1 MKTFSQFIE
10 ESNQVLLSQI
20 QEEIVFLE
28 EQLSICEDEE
38 LAESIASRLRAVKRR
53 GAGIAKRAA
62 IAGAAAA
69 ALAGGAP
76 AQAANWTADVN
87 VSRGAVPA
95 QATDQSVSSAVDR
108 ALANPG
114 QAQSA
119 SSEKG
124 KMKTT
129 VSGGI
134 NVSGKFGGSGDK
146 KEKKEKKDK
155 EDKVDRKERARA
167 DRQQD
172 KAQERNRRRQRRLER
187 QTETEPDFKDTVE
200 YRQRRQQNRLKV
212 LQRDN
217 KFKTKYRY
225 AVPSASGGR
234 FNTAQ
239 ASGANQ
245 MTDFKAVRK
254 NRTGGTTFQRTKV
267 VGDPLGSGGT
277 GRTVSAKR
285 YDKLFGDGGR
295 YAPKGDGSTKYI
307 PSKLGRKFNPSGY
320 QPNKFVK

>member
-28 EQLSICEDEE
+28 EQLSVCEDEE
-38 LAESIASRLRAVKRR
+38 LAESIASRLRAVKKR

-62 IAGAAAA
+62 VAGLAAAA
-69 ALAGGAP
+69 VAGGP
-76 AQAANWTADVN
+76 AAKAADFSGNVN

-95 QATDQSVSSAVDR
+95 QATNQSVRSAVDR
-108 ALANPG
+108 AIANPG
-114 QAQSA
+114 QPQSA

-124 KMKTT
+124 RMKTT

-134 NVSGKFGGSGDK
+134 NVSGRFGGGEK
-146 KEKKEKKDK
+146 KEKKEKK
-155 EDKVDRKERARA
+155 DKVDRKERARA
-167 DRQQD
+167 ERQQD
-172 KAQERNRRRQRRLER
+172 KSQERNRRRQRRLER
-187 QTETEPDFKDTVE
+187 QTPDPEPKFRDTLAGKKRGQEKRFAHLQKKD
-200 YRQRRQQNRLKV
+200 
-212 LQRDN
+212 
-217 KFKTKYRY
+217 KFNTKYRY
-225 AVPSASGGR
+225 AVPTGTGGR
-234 FNTAQ
+234 FNTRQ
-239 ASGANQ
+239 ASGPNQ
-245 MTDFKAVRK
+245 MTDFKAVK
-254 NRTGGTTFQRTKV
+254 TNKSGGTNYQRTKV
-267 VGDPLGSGGT
+267 VGDPSGSGGT

-307 PSKLGRKFNPSGY
+307 PSKLGKPFNPKGY

>member
-1 MKTFSQFIE
+1 MKKFSQFIE
-10 ESNQVLLSQI
+10 ESEQVLLLQI
-20 QEEIVFLE
+20 QEEIAFLE
-28 EQLSICEDEE
+28 EQLSVCEDKE

-53 GAGIAKRAA
+53 GVGIAKRAA

-69 ALAGGAP
+69 ALAGGGA
-76 AQAANWTADVN
+76 AQAADFSADVN

-95 QATDQSVSSAVDR
+95 QATTQSVRGAIDR

-114 QAQSA
+114 QPQSA

-124 KMKTT
+124 RMKTT

-134 NVSGKFGGSGDK
+134 NVSGRFGGGGEK
-146 KEKKEKKDK
+146 KEKKEKKDNQ
-155 EDKVDRKERARA
+155 ERKERAKA
-167 DRQQD
+167 ERQQD

-187 QTETEPDFKDTVE
+187 QTAEKPDFKDTVE

-245 MTDFKAVRK
+245 MTDFKPVRK
-254 NRTGGTTFQRTKV
+254 NQTGGTTFQRTKV